1 MPDAGGRLMFSPSAP
16 QPAPPPAP
24 IPRKVLAAAAHW
36 HVEIKSGSADAA
48 AVQAWREASAEHERA
63 WDLLQ
68 RMDGQLGAIPPA
80 LALPALQAAQQRRR
94 ATARILAVLVAAGGG
109 IALGQ
114 AGMQSGPWQ
123 ALTASLRTAPGQRR
137 HVALADGGGLE
148 VNTDSA
154 LDVAYSAT
162 QRRIRLHHG
171 EIMITTAPD
180 PRPFLVDT
188 PHGVIRALGTRF
200 GVRCDDSGS
209 VASVFEQAVEV
220 RCTARPDAVR
230 RLEAGR
236 QLRFTEAGFEAV
248 LAMPAHQDSWLRGML
263 VAADW
268 PLQQLVRELARYRR
282 GRLACDAR
290 VAQRPVTGTYR
301 LDDIDAVLESL
312 CASHGLQVTY
322 FTRYWATVA
331 ARST

>member
-1 MPDAGGRLMFSPSAP
+1 MFGPSPSI
-16 QPAPPPAP
+16 P
-24 IPRKVLAAAAHW
+24 IARSILAAAAHW
-36 HVEIKSGSADAA
+36 HVELQGGSADPAA
-48 AVQAWREASAEHERA
+48 LQAWRDASAEHERA
-63 WDLLQ
+63 WELLQ
-68 RMDGQLGAIPPA
+68 RMDGQLAALQPA

-94 ATARILAVLVAAGGG
+94 AAARILALLVAAGGG

-114 AGMQSGPWQ
+114 GGLQSGPWQ

-137 HVALADGGGLE
+137 HVTLADGGRLE

-154 LDVAYSAT
+154 LNVAYSAT

-180 PRPFLVDT
+180 ARPFLVDT

-200 GVRCDDSGS
+200 GVRCDADGS
-209 VASVFEQAVEV
+209 VVSVFEHAVEV
-220 RCTARPDAVR
+220 RCAARPDAVR
-230 RLEAGR
+230 RLEAGQ
-236 QLRFTEAGFEAV
+236 QLRFSATGADSV
-248 LAMPAHQDSWLRGML
+248 QTTQAHQDSWLRGML

-268 PLQQLVRELARYRR
+268 PLHRLVAELARYRR
-282 GRLACDAR
+282 GRLVCDAG
-290 VAQRPVTGTYR
+290 VARRPVTGTYR

-331 ARST
+331 ARPA